1 MLTQVQLCGLQQG
14 VVVNYTVRSTLDND
28 IYDSRCDQ
36 FMRRE
41 NKKYNDSNQ
50 DQGLAISPIWAS
62 DILATW
68 TRYYTY
74 QAVTRPAFQHLVC
87 MDTVIFI
94 SFFTYQLTFFSPS
107 LPIGINLNFF
117 FFCID
122 LMKTQLLG
130 WGRNVVKSFHKK
142 LSWEKSNNPMII
154 L

>member
-117 FFCID
+117 FFF
-122 LMKTQLLG
+122 
-130 WGRNVVKSFHKK
+130 SFTWWIPSYWAGVET
-142 LSWEKSNNPMII
+142 LSKFYIKNCREKSPII
-154 L
+154 LW